1 MESLKEWWSGVLGIP
16 GATWIIYPSHLFVL
30 ILTAYYVLQAIR
42 NLALGG
48 SVATD
53 DHLGTF
59 RKMRDEGVLD
69 SEEYKKLAGLVPMPE
84 ATTNTADSSLKESGP
99 EALNEA
105 AKEVIRKAALKR
117 TNNSSDEKDET
128 DFDLEDDQSTE
139 S

>member
-16 GATWIIYPSHLFVL
+16 GATWIIYPSLLFVL
-30 ILTAYYVLQAIR
+30 ILIAYYVLQAIR
-42 NLALGG
+42 NLAIGG
-48 SVATD
+48 SVGTE

-59 RKMRDEGVLD
+59 RKMRDEGMLD

-84 ATTNTADSSLKESGP
+84 VATNTADAAVKESGS
-99 EALNEA
+99 EALTEA
-105 AKEVIRKAALKR
+105 AKEAIRKAALKR
-117 TNNSSDEKDET
+117 SSDSSEENDET